1 MTAGIIISLKKH
13 EKPCQELFEFFTKN
27 HFSLI
32 PSSRTDPKGRI
43 VVNGYKEKSFNQ
55 IAERI
60 CEAEQKLALVTAE
73 LNSNNQRY
81 QGLLDRKRSKNPIL
95 SNYA

>member
-43 VVNGYKEKSFNQ
+43 VVNGYKIYYSTSDEGQ
-55 IAERI
+55 L
-60 CEAEQKLALVTAE
+60 QLVENA
-73 LNSNNQRY
+73 
-81 QGLLDRKRSKNPIL
+81 
-95 SNYA
+95 